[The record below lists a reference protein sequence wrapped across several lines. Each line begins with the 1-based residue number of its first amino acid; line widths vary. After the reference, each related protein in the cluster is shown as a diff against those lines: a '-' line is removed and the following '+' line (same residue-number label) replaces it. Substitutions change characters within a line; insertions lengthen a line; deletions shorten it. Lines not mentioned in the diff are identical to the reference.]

1 MIKTNSRIARCL
13 RGALVAA
20 MLVAATAMSSDL
32 GPSELTVD
40 DTVPHPEEV
49 RLMEELAAWT
59 GRTPT
64 SSPAQPF
71 PEAEDLTT
79 SVQQYS
85 ESFDLFRRTAG
96 ERGRTE
102 ILATLPYGEHMGR
115 VANRFGLDPLL
126 IAAIVATES
135 SFRPGVVS
143 PVGAQ
148 GLMQIMPETALHLGA
163 HPEEDLLAPDPMRNL
178 ELGARYLRQLDR
190 LYAGDLALVLAA
202 YNAGPGNVRKFD
214 GIPPFQET
222 RDYVEKVLGRYV
234 QLQHDALEAETY
246 RVAER
251 TAEVAAGS

>member
-1 MIKTNSRIARCL
+1 MNMKFKIARWT
-13 RGALVAA
+13 RWTLVAA
-20 MLVAATAMSSDL
+20 LLVGATVMTSDL
-32 GPSELTVD
+32 GHSELEAD
-40 DTVPHPEEV
+40 ETVPHPEEV

-71 PEAEDLTT
+71 PETEDLTT
-79 SVQQYS
+79 SVQQYP

-96 ERGRTE
+96 ELGRTQ
-102 ILATLPYGEHMGR
+102 ILSTLPYGEHMGR
-115 VANRFGLDPLL
+115 VADRFGLDPLL

-135 SFRPGVVS
+135 SYRPGVVS

-178 ELGARYLRQLDR
+178 ELGARYIRQLDR

-214 GIPPFQET
+214 GIPPFAET
-222 RDYVEKVLGRYV
+222 RNYVEKVLGRYV
-234 QLQHDALEAETY
+234 QLQNAALEAETY
-246 RVAER
+246 RVAEL
-251 TAEVAAGS
+251 TADVAAGS

>member
-1 MIKTNSRIARCL
+1 MKTKRQIARIL
-13 RGALVAA
+13 RGALVATF
-20 MLVAATAMSSDL
+20 LVAATMMSSDL

-40 DTVPHPEEV
+40 ESVPHPEEV

-59 GRTPT
+59 GRAPT

-71 PEAEDLTT
+71 PHAGDLTT
-79 SVQQYS
+79 SVQQYA

-115 VANRFGLDPLL
+115 VAQRFGLDPLL

-135 SFRPGVVS
+135 SFRPGAVS

-148 GLMQIMPETALHLGA
+148 GLMQIMPETAMHLGA

-178 ELGARYLRQLDR
+178 ELGARYIRQLDR
-190 LYAGDLALVLAA
+190 LYGGDLALVLAA

-214 GIPPFQET
+214 GIPPFAET
-222 RDYVEKVLGRYV
+222 RNYVEKVLGRYV
-234 QLQHDALEAETY
+234 ELQHAALEVETY
-246 RVAER
+246 RVADL
-251 TAEVAAGS
+251 TADVAAGS

>member
-1 MIKTNSRIARCL
+1 MKTKSPIARL
-13 RGALVAA
+13 FRGALVAA
-20 MLVAATAMSSDL
+20 LLVGATAMSSDL
-32 GPSELTVD
+32 GHSELKVD
-40 DTVPHPEEV
+40 ENVPHPEEV

-71 PEAEDLTT
+71 PHAEDLTT

-102 ILATLPYGEHMGR
+102 ILSTLPYGEHMGR
-115 VANRFGLDPLL
+115 VAARFGLDPLL

-135 SFRPGVVS
+135 SYRPGVVS

-148 GLMQIMPETALHLGA
+148 GLMQIMPETAVHLGA
-163 HPEEDLLAPDPMRNL
+163 APEEDLLAPNPMRNL

-214 GIPPFQET
+214 GIPPFTET
-222 RDYVEKVLGRYV
+222 RNYVEKVLGRYV
-234 QLQHDALEAETY
+234 ELQHAALEAETY
-246 RVAER
+246 RVAELA
-251 TAEVAAGS
+251 AEIAAGS